1 MLEALKGEG
10 EMGKKSV
17 KNGNLIGHIITIAVI
32 GLVAACAILCVVAGV
47 MFADIYHTTTLE
59 ELKVADEHLASEFEG
74 RYSGDWHMEGEDLY
88 KGSTKIS
95 GDYSVIDK
103 LHSQTGVNYTIFF
116 GQTRMITTLTKK
128 DSNDRIIGTD
138 ATEAVINKVLKGGQD
153 FTSTKTDIQGQNYYV
168 YYIPMKNSDGSVVG
182 MYFAGRPSSDITADI
197 RGKVIIAV
205 VISVVVAV
213 GLSIAGVLISGKYS
227 VMMKQIAENVK
238 TIAEGNLKEGVA
250 SSLIAR
256 NDELGI
262 IAESVSELSDR
273 LKDVIGGAQQA
284 AGHVHSQGGELAES
298 SEQASQAS
306 GQVTDAVNE
315 ISKGAVS
322 QAESVQNAA
331 NNTDEIGNNIENITD
346 DVAQMDTYAAD
357 MKEACD
363 KAMLALEKLIDQSGE
378 VTSSVKE
385 ISETII
391 STNESSKQIS
401 QFSQAI
407 ADIATQTNLL
417 SLNASIEAARAG
429 EAGRGFAVVADEIR
443 TLADQSSES
452 ADKIKS
458 IVDKLLEGSEASVA
472 VMDKLNENFKLQST
486 QLDSTKRDM
495 EIMSENV
502 RNVSET
508 SQEISE
514 RVNALNT
521 AKRSLIEIIS
531 DLSAISEE
539 NAASTEET
547 NASMEE
553 LNATFS
559 IISESANKLQE
570 LSETLDSS
578 MAYFKV

>member
-1 MLEALKGEG
+1 
-10 EMGKKSV
+10 
-17 KNGNLIGHIITIAVI
+17 
-32 GLVAACAILCVVAGV
+32 
-47 MFADIYHTTTLE
+47 
-59 ELKVADEHLASEFEG
+59 
-74 RYSGDWHMEGEDLY
+74 
-88 KGSTKIS
+88 
-95 GDYSVIDK
+95 
-103 LHSQTGVNYTIFF
+103 
-116 GQTRMITTLTKK
+116 
-128 DSNDRIIGTD
+128 
-138 ATEAVINKVLKGGQD
+138 
-153 FTSTKTDIQGQNYYV
+153 
-168 YYIPMKNSDGSVVG
+168 
-182 MYFAGRPSSDITADI
+182 
-197 RGKVIIAV
+197 
-205 VISVVVAV
+205 
-213 GLSIAGVLISGKYS
+213 
-227 VMMKQIAENVK
+227 
-238 TIAEGNLKEGVA
+238 
-250 SSLIAR
+250 
-256 NDELGI
+256 
-262 IAESVSELSDR
+262 
-273 LKDVIGGAQQA
+273 
-284 AGHVHSQGGELAES
+284 
-298 SEQASQAS
+298 
-306 GQVTDAVNE
+306 
-315 ISKGAVS
+315 
-322 QAESVQNAA
+322 
-331 NNTDEIGNNIENITD
+331 
-346 DVAQMDTYAAD
+346 MDTYAAD

-385 ISETII
+385 ISETNI

-521 AKRSLIEIIS
+521 AKRSLIEIIA

-578 MAYFKV
+578 MAFFKVLSRLKGEIKNPVCLRKQTGFFCLKKNFNFFEKSC

>member
-1 MLEALKGEG
+1 
-10 EMGKKSV
+10 
-17 KNGNLIGHIITIAVI
+17 
-32 GLVAACAILCVVAGV
+32 
-47 MFADIYHTTTLE
+47 
-59 ELKVADEHLASEFEG
+59 
-74 RYSGDWHMEGEDLY
+74 MEGEDLY

-95 GDYSVIDK
+95 GDYSIIDK

-128 DSNDRIIGTD
+128 DSGDRIIGTD

-205 VISVVVAV
+205 VISIIVAV
-213 GLSIAGVLISGKYS
+213 GLSIAGVLISRKYS
-227 VMMKQIAENVK
+227 VMMKQIADNVK

-306 GQVTDAVNE
+306 SQVTDVNE

-521 AKRSLIEIIS
+521 AKRSLIEIIA